1 MAETL
6 PTAANI
12 ISSLGIKGA
21 TVDGNLPGYVPV
33 LGPDGMLSARLVPP
47 DAAVERLPALSNVAF
62 VDPYTTVAEGLRKGS
77 VSAPFKTLQEV
88 ADRFEP
94 TSAASSGGLV
104 ACVMAPGMYG
114 DGYIQFPEGR
124 EPAGLYL
131 IGIGDC
137 RFASNVN
144 SFGIHGLSAPA
155 GTRPSVF
162 IQNVRMGGAISV
174 QAYNASVTAA
184 GRSYV
189 HRLDGLDG
197 MTLALSPESRVDSTN
212 ASSVA
217 YLADGYR
224 IGNTSTVAGATV
236 GDALDRLGGR
246 RIRVANARATD
257 SGLGEDSAS
266 PYADISAG
274 SESGVDLFDLSGR
287 DRLLAERINTLFKRT
302 RNVVADTVYSKTVT
316 AGAIYVDDLRMRS
329 LTLGGYRLH
338 VDSYGYLVVADG
350 ADVPPKPVETSLWLR
365 DTVTGI
371 LYMIGVDDGRMYIAD
386 TAGTEDSS
394 DSSSSMDVRDEFTVT
409 DPATGASYS
418 VTVADGRLTLTRRG

>member
-1 MAETL
+1 MAEML

-21 TVDGNLPGYVPV
+21 TVDENLPGYIPV

-47 DAAVERLPALSNVAF
+47 DAAVEQLPALSNVAF
-62 VDPYTTVAEGLRKGS
+62 VDPYTTVADRLRKGS
-77 VSAPFKTLQEV
+77 VVAPFKTLQEV

-94 TSAASSGGLV
+94 TAAASSGGIV
-104 ACVMAPGMYG
+104 ACVLSPGMYG
-114 DGYIQFPEGR
+114 DGYIQFPDGR

-137 RFASNVN
+137 RFASNVS
-144 SFGIHGLSAPA
+144 SFGIYRLSAPA

-162 IQNVRMGGAISV
+162 IQNVRMSGTISV
-174 QAYNASVTAA
+174 RAYNASVTVA

-189 HRLDGLDG
+189 HVLNGLDG
-197 MTLALSPESRVDSTN
+197 MTLTLSPESRVDSTN
-212 ASSVA
+212 ASSVS

-224 IGNTSTVAGATV
+224 IGNTSRVDGATV

-246 RIRVANARATD
+246 KIRIANAKATD
-257 SGLGEDSAS
+257 SGLGADSTS
-266 PYADISAG
+266 PYADIAAQ

-287 DRLLAERINTLFKRT
+287 DRLLAERINTLFRRT
-302 RNVVADTVYSKTVT
+302 KNVVADTVYSKTVT
-316 AGAIYVDDLRMRS
+316 ADAIYVDDLRMQS
-329 LTLGGYRLH
+329 LTLGGYRLY
-338 VDSYGYLVVADG
+338 VDTYGYLVVADG
-350 ADVPPKPVETSLWLR
+350 ADVPPKPVETSMWLR

-371 LYMIGVDDGRMYIAD
+371 LYMIGVEDGRMYIAD
-386 TAGTEDSS
+386 TADPS

-409 DPATGASYS
+409 DSATGASYA
-418 VTVADGRLTLTRRG
+418 VTVANGRLTLTRKG